1 MNVLLAVDDSQPSE
15 AALAELVGQPW
26 LAEATVR
33 VLTVATATA
42 GVPVAT
48 SPVAGVPPVSVS
60 LWVPELEDQQ
70 LQLAARTAQRAADA
84 LAPRALRVE
93 ARTVAGAVGSEIVR
107 EASEWPADLI
117 VMGSR
122 GHGALKRLV
131 LGSVAHHV
139 LNHAPCSIRIVRSSD
154 GT

>member
-70 LQLAARTAQRAADA
+70 L
-84 LAPRALRVE
+84 
-93 ARTVAGAVGSEIVR
+93 
-107 EASEWPADLI
+107 
-117 VMGSR
+117 
-122 GHGALKRLV
+122 
-131 LGSVAHHV
+131 
-139 LNHAPCSIRIVRSSD
+139 
-154 GT
+154 